1 MHAAAAA
8 KIYQV
13 PSRNP
18 CFCGRNSELDAIAA
32 QLENTDK
39 GCVHSAICGLG
50 GVGKTALAVEFLWRH
65 KGEYP
70 GGIFWIS
77 GENNNLFQRCLGEM
91 PRQIGAFEKDFCNS
105 LSRTLDWLR
114 RRDGL

>member
-1 MHAAAAA
+1 MKALEEGSLNAAADT
-8 KIYQV
+8 KVYQV

-32 QLENTDK
+32 QLKNTEK

-65 KGEYP
+65 EGEYT
-70 GGIFWIS
+70 GGIFC
-77 GENNNLFQRCLGEM
+77 R
-91 PRQIGAFEKDFCNS
+91 DF
-105 LSRTLDWLR
+105 R
-114 RRDGL
+114 